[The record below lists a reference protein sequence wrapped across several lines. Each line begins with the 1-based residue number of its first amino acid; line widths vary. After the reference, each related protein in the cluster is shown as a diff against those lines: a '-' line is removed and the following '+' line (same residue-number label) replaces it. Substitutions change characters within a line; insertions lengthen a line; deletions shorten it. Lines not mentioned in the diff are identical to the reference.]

1 MSAEIINLR
10 RRRKQ
15 AARDAARQAGDAN
28 AARHGRTRAERE
40 IEAARAAKAA
50 RDLEA
55 HRLEPRDAGDDE
67 RGG

>member
-50 RDLEA
+50 RDLDG
-55 HRLEPRDAGDDE
+55 HRRERDQTDDE
-67 RGG
+67 PGT